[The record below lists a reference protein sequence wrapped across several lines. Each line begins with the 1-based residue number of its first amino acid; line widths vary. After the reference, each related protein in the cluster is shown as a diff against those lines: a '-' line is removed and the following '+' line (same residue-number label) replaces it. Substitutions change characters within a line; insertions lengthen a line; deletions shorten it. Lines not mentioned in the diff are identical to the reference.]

1 MLLTLSMKLWIF
13 LLRSVMP
20 TDLTLVLRKSAN
32 WAETAFA
39 SGGSDGRSALVGDRA
54 LASSSGMSRLWISQR
69 IKYWFMTRFW
79 ISQSNTGSTS

>member
-1 MLLTLSMKLWIF
+1 
-13 LLRSVMP
+13 MP

-54 LASSSGMSRLWISQR
+54 LASSSGMGRLWISQE
-69 IKYWFMTRFW
+69 
-79 ISQSNTGSTS
+79 N

>member
-1 MLLTLSMKLWIF
+1 
-13 LLRSVMP
+13 MP

-54 LASSSGMSRLWISQR
+54 LASSSGMSRLWIREKKVLVHEQIMDYSEQC
-69 IKYWFMTRFW
+69 WFKL
-79 ISQSNTGSTS
+79 IIHLQAHL